1 MNTAKG
7 IARVTAAGAVAGI
20 AIGLFPA
27 GAADADTFV
36 PLPGG
41 DVTQVLED
49 GTVVHVTLSGE
60 SANITPSMGGTPLHR
75 NVWVSGRGEVN
86 ISGGDADDPSTFT
99 RLRPGYVVGCQVDLS
114 NGITPGVSGTA
125 SGSMSVGSDGKP
137 SVSGSLVPGASA
149 DIDIAAGQAQSFY
162 VLDLESADDFGA
174 DSHDNRHSA
183 KGAHNSV
190 TWKDE
195 TMAVNG
201 CGGYAQAR
209 AFVEVMVYTPTVT
222 GHVTLWGAPFGI
234 G

>member
-1 MNTAKG
+1 MNTVKG
-7 IARVTAAGAVAGI
+7 IARVTAAGAVVGI
-20 AIGLFPA
+20 AIGLFSV

-41 DVTQVLED
+41 DVTRTLED

-60 SANITPSMGGTPLHR
+60 SANINPSMGGTPLHR
-75 NVWVSGRGEVN
+75 NAWVSGHGEVN
-86 ISGGDADDPSTFT
+86 ISDGDAGDPSAFT

-114 NGITPGVSGTA
+114 DGFTPGVNGSA
-125 SGSMSVGSDGKP
+125 SGSVSTDSSGKP
-137 SVSGSLVPGASA
+137 SVSGSVTPGASA
-149 DIDIAAGQAQSFY
+149 DLTLTAGQAQSFY

-183 KGAHNSV
+183 KGGHNSV

-195 TMAVNG
+195 TIAVNG
-201 CGGYAQAR
+201 CGGAAQAR